1 MAEIY
6 LHIVARMAD
15 CMAAHPY
22 GTSHW
27 TVGLPLGRVPVAGAL
42 WPRVAIAPD
51 TTTAYIH
58 GTSEQRKRQ
67 EDRERQ
73 PSTLTRYGCVCIQ
86 SVMLASK
93 MYVIISHA
101 CVVSTSPII
110 YMPKDRSDSLFAEAV
125 APVQNGP
132 EAKAGA
138 CSFSEKPVSGE
149 ALGNR
154 TVLRARPIILPRNM

>member
-1 MAEIY
+1 MTEIY

-58 GTSEQRKRQ
+58 GTSEQGRGKKTGR
-67 EDRERQ
+67 DSHR
-73 PSTLTRYGCVCIQ
+73 LTQDTV
-86 SVMLASK
+86 A
-93 MYVIISHA
+93 
-101 CVVSTSPII
+101 
-110 YMPKDRSDSLFAEAV
+110 FAYN
-125 APVQNGP
+125 Q
-132 EAKAGA
+132 
-138 CSFSEKPVSGE
+138 
-149 ALGNR
+149 
-154 TVLRARPIILPRNM
+154 